1 MADARFTINDDDSDQ
16 GYDAEALEELSL
28 RLKTLPPAGV
38 STVRFQVWNAAAF
51 DPDDDAIVNPPR
63 KSKGAPDL
71 VLEGTTS
78 GPSVSP
84 ASVGDEVTVTL
95 PADERVAWI
104 VRCVVNGGQS
114 LLPDGRSVFDRTL
127 VHERMI
133 VVRAPNGSR
142 PIIATETTQY
152 ENDGWAAEFAVIEG
166 PPGPTG
172 AAGADGADG
181 AQGEPGEPGFGS
193 VDATLELVGDELRR
207 AAIAGV
213 VTIPSGSN
221 VSDLRAI
228 PASEDASGAVS
239 GGVPFVIRRRLT
251 MAGGAGST
259 TGIVSAD
266 PAFPSS
272 MPWNARLID
281 AWIHVTT
288 AQAGSS
294 LQVFKNST
302 AGGNE
307 LTSVLAS
314 TSAVVVRNADSAS
327 RTVAA
332 GDTIIVRKN
341 GAAFLGVVFEVN
353 LMFLRLE

>member
-1 MADARFTINDDDSDQ
+1 MADARFTINDDDSDH
-16 GYDAEALEELSL
+16 GYDAEALDVLTL
-28 RLKTLPPAGV
+28 RLKTLPPSGV
-38 STVRFQVWNAAAF
+38 QSVRFQVWDAASF
-51 DPDDDAIVNPPR
+51 DPDEDAIVNPPR

-71 VLEGTTS
+71 VLEGVTS

-84 ASVGDEVTVTL
+84 ASIDGDVAVTL

-114 LLPDGRSVFDRTL
+114 LLPDGRLVFDRTL

-133 VVRAPNGSR
+133 VVRAANGAR
-142 PIIATETTQY
+142 PIIITETSQY
-152 ENDGWAAEFAVIEG
+152 DGLDGWAGEFSVIEG
-166 PPGPTG
+166 PTGPEGPQGATG
-172 AAGADGADG
+172 ATGDA
-181 AQGEPGEPGFGS
+181 GFGS
-193 VDATLELVGDELRR
+193 VDATLALVGDELRR
-207 AAIAGV
+207 AAITGV
-213 VTIPSGSN
+213 IDIPSGSN

-228 PASEDASGAVS
+228 PTSEDASGAVS
-239 GGVPFVIRRRLT
+239 GGLPLVIRRRLT

-259 TGIVSAD
+259 TSIVSAD
-266 PAFPSS
+266 PAFPSN

-288 AQAGSS
+288 AQSGSS

-314 TSAVVVRNADSAS
+314 TSAVVVRNADSQS
-327 RTVAA
+327 RTIAA

-353 LMFLRLE
+353 LMFLRVE